1 MLTSYKSNNSS
12 LEFNKMQ
19 QQQQQQQQ
27 QQKQSKSSANV
38 SRIY

>member
-1 MLTSYKSNNSS
+1 MLTSHKSKNSS
-12 LEFNKMQ
+12 LEFNKM
-19 QQQQQQQQ
+19 QQQQQQQ